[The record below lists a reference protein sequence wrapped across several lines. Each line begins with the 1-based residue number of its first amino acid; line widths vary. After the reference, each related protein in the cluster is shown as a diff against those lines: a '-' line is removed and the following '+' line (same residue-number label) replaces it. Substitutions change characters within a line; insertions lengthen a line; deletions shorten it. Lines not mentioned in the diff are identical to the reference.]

1 MFAHPLYLQRIW
13 VKFACHQVEVL
24 IHGWSFLKLEGV
36 LVYIYIVLVNV
47 SSLTLNNWELCY
59 DSAITV
65 KN

>member
-1 MFAHPLYLQRIW
+1 MFAYPLYLQRIW

-24 IHGWSFLKLEGV
+24 LHGWSFFKLEGI
-36 LVYIYIVLVNV
+36 LVIHIVLVNV
-47 SSLTLNNWELCY
+47 SLLTLNKWELCY